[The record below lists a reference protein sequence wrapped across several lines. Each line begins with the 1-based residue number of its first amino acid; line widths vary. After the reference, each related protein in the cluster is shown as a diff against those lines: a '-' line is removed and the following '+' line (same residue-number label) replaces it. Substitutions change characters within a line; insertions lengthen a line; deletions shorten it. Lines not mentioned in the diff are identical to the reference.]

1 MKLLLIVMNERR
13 ALVDELYTEI
23 ARGFEYCDVRRLT
36 PDEQNDLQDYF
47 ARHVDVAAYDRIAFM
62 IRFKKIKKQT
72 AFLQTIENLVFI
84 EFDNWMNYAKVKSAG
99 EFARMYRQVPWC
111 KVIATGYVVTQ
122 KLVAEGFDATF
133 TAKCYD
139 STALKN
145 LGRPR
150 TIEVGF
156 VGSTNNSVYKERV
169 KLLQR
174 ISARTHVDT
183 DFVENHAAYV
193 EKLNSIR
200 FFLAPDKGFG
210 EYMIKVF
217 EAMACGCILL
227 TYDQGAE
234 ENRAIGFEDMVNVV
248 LFKDVDE
255 LMAKLDRLRGD
266 TALADR
272 IALAGETFVREHNTF
287 VHWGQRIATAIK
299 QPMRKRVLPER
310 KSFFRRLFD
319 F

>member
-13 ALVDELYTEI
+13 ALIDELYTEI
-23 ARGFEYCDVRRLT
+23 ARGFERCDVRRLT
-36 PDEQNDLQDYF
+36 PDEQNNLQDYF
-47 ARHVDVAAYDRIAFM
+47 SGHVDVKDYDRIAFM
-62 IRFKKIKKQT
+62 IRFKKIKKQA

-99 EFARMYRQVPWC
+99 EFARLYRQVPWC
-111 KVIATGYVVTQ
+111 KVIATGHVVAN
-122 KLVAEGFDATF
+122 KLAAEGFDAIF

-139 STALKN
+139 ATALRN

-150 TIEVGF
+150 PIEIGF

-169 KLLQR
+169 KLLEQ
-174 ISARTHVDT
+174 ISARTRADV
-183 DFVENHAAYV
+183 DFVEDHSAYV

-234 ENRAIGFEDMVNVV
+234 ENAAIGFEDMINVV

-255 LMAKLDRLRGD
+255 LMGKLERLRSD
-266 TALADR
+266 PALAER

-287 VHWGQRIATAIK
+287 VHWGRRIADAVK
-299 QPMRKRVLPER
+299 QPMRERVLPKP
-310 KSFFRRLFD
+310 KSFLRRLLNI
-319 F
+319 